1 VGLIAPF
8 APGAV
13 FVTNT
18 GPAPDGNLHEAIR
31 QVVTHHGELAD
42 IAADHGVRIA
52 LEPLNPVLLN
62 AETAIWTYG
71 QALDVVQQVDR
82 ENVGVCLDLWNLW
95 QDPDLVPRLADA
107 PDRLFLLQVSDWRT
121 PRSRMDRRG
130 VGTGDIPVG
139 QLLRAAYNVGYRGPC
154 VLEIFCDNVPDSLYE
169 TDLDDLLR
177 TNRTALES
185 AGEPAERGR
194 ERACARAMTTSAP
207 RRRSSSVRPR
217 QRRAGAGCAA
227 LSPCARTAGVASP
240 PGWTD
245 FDWTGH
251 GAGQQPSES
260 AQGPSTVTA
269 PLEGPRVVQVSCR
282 SWPVPVPCRAGS
294 RPCAA

>member
-1 VGLIAPF
+1 MNSPTPPFPFPYGVNQFTTMPWSFEEDLKHYADLGVEAIELCETKLDHDRDRAKAQLASVAGAGLPISSVQPLVRTVFPSETQPEPADRRDRLDRFRRSVELMAPF

-31 QVVTHHGELAD
+31 QVVTHHRELAD
-42 IAADHGVRIA
+42 IAADHGARIA

-62 AETAIWTYG
+62 AETAIWTYR
-71 QALDVVQQVDR
+71 QALDIVQEVDR

-139 QLLRAAYNVGYRGPC
+139 QLLHAAYDVGYRGPC
-154 VLEIFCDNVPDSLYE
+154 VLEIFSDNVPDSLYE
-169 TDLDDLLR
+169 TDLEDLLR
-177 TNRTALES
+177 TNRTALEV
-185 AGEPAERGR
+185 AW
-194 ERACARAMTTSAP
+194 
-207 RRRSSSVRPR
+207 
-217 QRRAGAGCAA
+217 
-227 LSPCARTAGVASP
+227 RTG
-240 PGWTD
+240 
-245 FDWTGH
+245 
-251 GAGQQPSES
+251 
-260 AQGPSTVTA
+260 
-269 PLEGPRVVQVSCR
+269 
-282 SWPVPVPCRAGS
+282 
-294 RPCAA
+294 

>member
-1 VGLIAPF
+1 VELIAPF

-31 QVVTHHGELAD
+31 QVVTHHRELAD

-71 QALDVVQQVDR
+71 QALDVVQEVGR
-82 ENVGVCLDLWNLW
+82 ENVGVCLDLWNVW

-139 QLLRAAYNVGYRGPC
+139 RLLHAAHGVGYRGPW
-154 VLEIFCDNVPDSLYE
+154 VLEIFSDNVPDSLYE

-177 TNRTALES
+177 TNRTALE
-185 AGEPAERGR
+185 
-194 ERACARAMTTSAP
+194 
-207 RRRSSSVRPR
+207 
-217 QRRAGAGCAA
+217 AA
-227 LSPCARTAGVASP
+227 WRTG
-240 PGWTD
+240 
-245 FDWTGH
+245 
-251 GAGQQPSES
+251 
-260 AQGPSTVTA
+260 
-269 PLEGPRVVQVSCR
+269 
-282 SWPVPVPCRAGS
+282 
-294 RPCAA
+294 

>member
-1 VGLIAPF
+1 MSSPAPPPFPFPYGVNQFTTTPWSFEEDLAHYSRLGVEAIELCETKLDQDPDRAKAQLASVAEAALPISSVQPAVRTVFPSETQPEPAGRRDRLDRFRRSVELIAPF

-31 QVVTHHGELAD
+31 QVVAHHRELAD

-62 AETAIWTYG
+62 AETAIWTHR
-71 QALDVVQQVDR
+71 QALGIVQEVDR
-82 ENVGVCLDLWNLW
+82 ENVGVCLDLWNVW

-121 PRSRMDRRG
+121 PRSRMDRRS

-139 QLLRAAYNVGYRGPC
+139 LLLHAAHDAGYRGPC
-154 VLEIFCDNVPDSLYE
+154 VLEIFSDGVPDSLYE

-177 TNRTALES
+177 ANRTALES
-185 AGEPAERGR
+185 AW
-194 ERACARAMTTSAP
+194 
-207 RRRSSSVRPR
+207 
-217 QRRAGAGCAA
+217 
-227 LSPCARTAGVASP
+227 RTG
-240 PGWTD
+240 
-245 FDWTGH
+245 
-251 GAGQQPSES
+251 
-260 AQGPSTVTA
+260 
-269 PLEGPRVVQVSCR
+269 
-282 SWPVPVPCRAGS
+282 
-294 RPCAA
+294 

>member
-1 VGLIAPF
+1 MSSPAPPPFPFPYGVNQFTTMPWSFEEDLAHYSRLGVEAIELCETKLDQDPDRAKAQLASVAEAALPISSVQPAVRTVFPSETQPEPADRRDRLDRFRRSVELIAPF

-31 QVVTHHGELAD
+31 QVVAHHRELAD

-62 AETAIWTYG
+62 AETAIWTHR
-71 QALDVVQQVDR
+71 QALDIVQEVER
-82 ENVGVCLDLWNLW
+82 ENVGVCLDLWNVW

-121 PRSRMDRRG
+121 PRSRMDRRS

-139 QLLRAAYNVGYRGPC
+139 QLLHAAHSAGYRGPC
-154 VLEIFCDNVPDSLYE
+154 VLEIFSDNVPDSLYE

-177 TNRTALES
+177 ANRAAVES
-185 AGEPAERGR
+185 AW
-194 ERACARAMTTSAP
+194 
-207 RRRSSSVRPR
+207 
-217 QRRAGAGCAA
+217 
-227 LSPCARTAGVASP
+227 RTG
-240 PGWTD
+240 
-245 FDWTGH
+245 
-251 GAGQQPSES
+251 
-260 AQGPSTVTA
+260 
-269 PLEGPRVVQVSCR
+269 
-282 SWPVPVPCRAGS
+282 
-294 RPCAA
+294 

>member
-1 VGLIAPF
+1 MNSPTASPFPFPYGVNQFTTMPWSFEEDLAHYARLGIEAMELCETKLHDDHDRAKTQLASVAGTGLPISSVQPLVRTVFPSETQPDPAGRRDRLARFRRSVELIAPF

-18 GPAPDGNLHEAIR
+18 GPAPDGNLHEAVR
-31 QVVTHHGELAD
+31 QVVTHHRELAD

-62 AETAIWTYG
+62 AETAIWTYR
-71 QALDVVQQVDR
+71 QALDVIQEVDR

-95 QDPDLVPRLADA
+95 QDPDLVPGLADA

-121 PRSRMDRRG
+121 PRSRMDRRT

-139 QLLRAAYNVGYRGPC
+139 RLLHAAHDAGYRGPC
-154 VLEIFCDNVPDSLYE
+154 VLEIFSDNVPDSLYE

-185 AGEPAERGR
+185 AW
-194 ERACARAMTTSAP
+194 
-207 RRRSSSVRPR
+207 
-217 QRRAGAGCAA
+217 
-227 LSPCARTAGVASP
+227 RTA
-240 PGWTD
+240 
-245 FDWTGH
+245 
-251 GAGQQPSES
+251 AG
-260 AQGPSTVTA
+260 
-269 PLEGPRVVQVSCR
+269 
-282 SWPVPVPCRAGS
+282 
-294 RPCAA
+294 